1 MQSSQENACATV
13 SFLTK
18 LQASCLFFLKK
29 RGSGAFFYRTAPV
42 ATSESTNIL
51 SWWRSTFYGR
61 VKDDQGFLTELFLLI
76 SIAHDWNRVHFLKL
90 VTTKKKPFYYQE
102 NSEKQEQHKN
112 KKTVLT
118 LRKITKSSLLFF
130 IQTKKFLMIKNT
142 TTANDS

>member
-1 MQSSQENACATV
+1 MKKVFLKVLQSSQENAYATV

-18 LQASCLFFLKK
+18 LQASCLF
-29 RGSGAFFYRTAPV
+29 FFYRTAPV

-61 VKDDQGFLTELFLLI
+61 VKDDQGFLTKLFLLI

-112 KKTVLT
+112 KKTIPT

-142 TTANDS
+142 TTTNDS